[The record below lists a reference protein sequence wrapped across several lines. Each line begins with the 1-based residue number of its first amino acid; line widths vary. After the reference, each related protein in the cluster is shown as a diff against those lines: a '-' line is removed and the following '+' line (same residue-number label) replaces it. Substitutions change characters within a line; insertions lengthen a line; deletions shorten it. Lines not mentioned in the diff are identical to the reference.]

1 MQLSVLRLKT
11 FKTKIT
17 ALHSL
22 LKNIDTKK
30 SVIFIL
36 LLIFLDQ
43 FVKIYIKLNYSITA
57 YGQPPI
63 IDLGFFKLLFIE
75 NKGMAMGAR
84 LNNIIPFLDDNTA
97 KLFLTFFRIFACFGL
112 GFWLRNIIKNKGS
125 QLLIFCVCLIF
136 AGAIGNLIDSVF
148 YGVIFSSSYGQ
159 VATLF
164 PDVGYAPL
172 FYGSVVDMIQFPLA
186 TWNWPDWLPFIGG
199 EEYTFFE
206 YVFNLADSYIST
218 GVILLLVSNKKV
230 SF

>member
-1 MQLSVLRLKT
+1 MQLLVLKLKT

-17 ALHSL
+17 DLHSL

-84 LNNIIPFLDDNTA
+84 LNNIIPYLDDNTA
-97 KLFLTFFRIFACFGL
+97 KLILTFFRIFACIGL
-112 GFWLRNIIKNKGS
+112 GFWLKSIIKNKGH

-136 AGAIGNLIDSVF
+136 AGAVGNLIDSVF
-148 YGVIFSSSYGQ
+148 YGMIFSSSYGQ
-159 VATLF
+159 IATLF

>member
-17 ALHSL
+17 DLHSL

-136 AGAIGNLIDSVF
+136 AGAVGNLIDSVF
-148 YGVIFSSSYGQ
+148 YGMIFSSSYGQ
-159 VATLF
+159 IATLF

-186 TWNWPDWLPFIGG
+186 TWNWPDWLPFVGG